1 VTTTVSDLTRDYRAA
16 LLRFLPA
23 QAEDARAAG
32 YDIGRRAVEAGVG
45 LLDLAQV
52 HHGVL
57 LEVMEQTGSDDCVA
71 VARGASEFFL
81 EVLATY
87 DMSHRLLHE
96 DRATRPAG

>member
-1 VTTTVSDLTRDYRAA
+1 MSTISDLTRDYRAA

-23 QAEDARAAG
+23 RAEDARTTG
-32 YDIGRRAVEAGVG
+32 YDIGRRAVEAGVS

-57 LEVMEQTGSDDCVA
+57 VEVMEQTGPEDRVL

-81 EVLATY
+81 DVLSTY
-87 DMSHRLLHE
+87 DMSHRALQE
-96 DRATRPAG
+96 DRTTGPVG

>member
-1 VTTTVSDLTRDYRAA
+1 MTTISDLTRDYRAA

-23 QAEDARAAG
+23 QAEDARATG

-52 HHGVL
+52 HHTVL
-57 LEVMEQTGSDDCVA
+57 LEVMEQTGAEDCVA

-81 EVLATY
+81 DVLSTY
-87 DMSHRLLHE
+87 DMTHRVLHAE
-96 DRATRPAG
+96 RAARPAG

>member
-1 VTTTVSDLTRDYRAA
+1 MSTISDLTRDYRAA

-23 QAEDARAAG
+23 QAEDARATG

-52 HHGVL
+52 HHAVL
-57 LEVMEQTGSDDCVA
+57 LEVMERTESADGLV

-81 EVLATY
+81 DVLSTY
-87 DMSHRLLHE
+87 DMTHRVL
-96 DRATRPAG
+96 DPARTVRSLG